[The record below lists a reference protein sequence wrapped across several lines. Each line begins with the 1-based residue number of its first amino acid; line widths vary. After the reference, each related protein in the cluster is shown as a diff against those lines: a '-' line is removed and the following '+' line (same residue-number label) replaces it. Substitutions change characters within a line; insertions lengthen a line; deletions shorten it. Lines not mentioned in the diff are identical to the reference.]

1 MKKDINKQFVAGLLL
16 FGLSTVLNA
25 QTTKAGKA
33 KITVEVN
40 KPGHRIPATLFGAFF
55 EDINHSSD
63 GGLYPE
69 LIRNRSFE
77 DSDTLQN
84 WKFINQTG
92 TSKASV
98 INVDAIYPPTGGLN
112 VFNRKYLSI
121 QAKGEFKLENKGFF
135 GMNIVNGNSYT
146 FKFAARRAEGFNAPL
161 KVSIVSA
168 AGTELAD
175 AELKGFDE
183 GWKYYTV
190 NLTAK
195 GSDPKAHI
203 EIGVKGN
210 GRLYLDMVSLMP
222 DQTWKGHGLR
232 TDLAEALN
240 AMHPKVFRFP
250 GGCWVEGAFFKQM
263 NNWKKTIGNIDTR
276 TSSWNFW
283 GYNASRG
290 LGYHEFLQLSED
302 LGAEPLFCINVGMS
316 HEDHVPMD
324 QMGQWAQDA
333 LDAIE
338 YANGPETSVWG
349 SVRAKNGHPKPFGMK
364 YIEIGNENGGELY
377 APRWKLI
384 AEAIRTKYPDITL
397 IVNHWGGYPKDP
409 IPDLVDE
416 HYYDNP
422 EWFVMNT
429 NKYDNYD
436 RKAPKI
442 FLGEYAVT
450 SKTGKGNLRGAIG
463 EAAFMTGL
471 ERNSDVITMAA
482 YAPLFCNVDHKV
494 WPINLINYDSY
505 RWYGLPSYY
514 VQTLFAQNQGTVT
527 LPVNIERAPLLTF
540 YDKGGLGFGT
550 SNNSAE
556 FKDLKVL
563 ASDGRVLFQTDFTKN
578 IDDWQK
584 TAGEWVVKDGVLRQ
598 SATTTN
604 TSVFFGDKSW
614 TDYTVTF
621 KGRKISGENGI
632 QIYFRNQNKDDQMRW
647 EIGGNKN
654 TGFVLDNGFTKQI
667 NPGSIE
673 ADRWYDIK
681 VEVKG
686 GAVKAYLDG
695 KLIQEISTP
704 NPKTNSISVSAARD
718 ERSGDI
724 ILKVVNA
731 APGTVKTEIN
741 LSGAEKLTGK
751 GKSVV
756 LTSASP
762 LDENTLEQPTKV
774 SPKTEDVKFSGTT
787 ITQSLPGNSLTILRL
802 STLRD

>member
-1 MKKDINKQFVAGLLL
+1 MNKHVITSLL
-16 FGLSTVLNA
+16 FLALSPALEA
-25 QTTKAGKA
+25 QTIKDAKA

-40 KPGHRIPATLFGAFF
+40 KPGHRIPSTLFGAFF

-84 WKFINQTG
+84 WKFINQNG
-92 TSKASV
+92 TSKATI
-98 INVDAIYPPTGGLN
+98 INVDAIYQPTGGLN

-121 QAKGEFKLENKGFF
+121 EAKGEFKLENKGFW
-135 GMNIVNGNSYT
+135 GMNIVKGNSYT
-146 FKFAARRAEGFNAPL
+146 FKFAARSAEGFNAPL

-168 AGTELAD
+168 AGIKLAS
-175 AELKGFDE
+175 AEVKGFDE
-183 GWKYYTV
+183 RWKYYSV
-190 NLTAK
+190 NLTAS
-195 GSDPKAHI
+195 GSDPKGRI
-203 EIGVKGN
+203 EIGADGK
-210 GRLYLDMVSLMP
+210 GRLLLDMVSLLP
-222 DQTWKGHGLR
+222 VQTWKGHGLR

-240 AMHPKVFRFP
+240 AMQPKVFRFP
-250 GGCWVEGAFFKQM
+250 GGCWVEGSHFKQM

-302 LGAEPLFCINVGMS
+302 LGAEPLFCINAGMS
-316 HEDHVPMD
+316 HGDFVPMD

-338 YANGPETSVWG
+338 YANSPETSVWG

-364 YIEIGNENGGELY
+364 YIEIGNENGGEQY

-384 AEAIRTKYPDITL
+384 AEAIRTKYPEITL
-397 IVNHWGGYPKDP
+397 IVNNWGGYPKDP
-409 IPDLVDE
+409 QADLVDE
-416 HYYDNP
+416 HFYDNP
-422 EWFVMNT
+422 EWFIMNT

-436 RKAPKI
+436 RKGPKI
-442 FLGEYAVT
+442 FVGEYAVT

-471 ERNSDVITMAA
+471 ERNSDVVTMSA
-482 YAPLFCNVDHKV
+482 YAPLFCNVNHKV

-505 RWYGLPSYY
+505 RWYGLPGYY
-514 VQTLFAQNQGTVT
+514 VQTLFAQNQGTAT
-527 LPVNIERAPLLTF
+527 LPVNIEGAPLLTF

-550 SNNSAE
+550 ANNSAE
-556 FKDLKVL
+556 FKDLKVV
-563 ASDGRVLFQTDFTKN
+563 ASDGRVLYQSDFTKN

-598 SATTTN
+598 SATS
-604 TSVFFGDKSW
+604 TSSSAFFGDKSW

-621 KGRKISGENGI
+621 KGRKVSGENGI
-632 QIYFRNQNKDDQMRW
+632 QLFFRNQNKDDQMRW

-654 TGFVLDNGFTKQI
+654 TEFVLDNGFGKQTT
-667 NPGSIE
+667 PGNIE
-673 ADRWYDIK
+673 AGRWYDIK

-686 GAVKAYLDG
+686 GTVKGYLDG
-695 KLIQEISTP
+695 KLIQEISNSGP
-704 NPKTNSISVSAARD
+704 NTNSISVSAAKD

-731 APGTVKTEIN
+731 AAETVKAEVN

-756 LTSASP
+756 LTSSSP

-774 SPKTEDVKFSGTT
+774 SPKTENVKFSGTT
-787 ITQSLPGNSLTILRL
+787 ITRSFPGNSLTILRL
-802 STLRD
+802 ETLQK

>member
-1 MKKDINKQFVAGLLL
+1 MKKNINKQLIAGLLL
-16 FGLSTVLNA
+16 CVSSTVLNA
-25 QTTKAGKA
+25 QTTKVGKA

-40 KPGHRIPATLFGAFF
+40 KPGHRIPSTLFGAFF

-84 WKFINQTG
+84 WKFIAPND

-98 INVDAIYPPTGGLN
+98 INIDALYPPVGGLN

-121 QAKGEFKLENKGFF
+121 EAKGEFKLENYGFW
-135 GMNIVNGNSYT
+135 GMNIVKGNSYT
-146 FKFAARRAEGFNAPL
+146 FKLAARIAEGFNAPL
-161 KVSIVSA
+161 KVSMVSA
-168 AGTELAD
+168 AGIELAN
-175 AELKGFDE
+175 AEVKGFE
-183 GWKYYTV
+183 SGWKYYTV
-190 NLTAK
+190 NLTAS

-203 EIGVKGN
+203 EISAKGN
-210 GRLYLDMVSLMP
+210 GRLHMDMISLMP

-240 AMHPKVFRFP
+240 AMHPKIFRFP

-316 HEDHVPMD
+316 HEDYVPMD

-349 SVRAKNGHPKPFGMK
+349 SVRAKNGHPKPFDMK

-377 APRWKLI
+377 APRWKFI
-384 AEAIRTKYPDITL
+384 ADAIRMKYPEIAI
-397 IVNHWGGYPKDP
+397 IVNNWGGYPKDP
-409 IPDLVDE
+409 MPDLVDE

-422 EWFVMNT
+422 EWFILNT
-429 NKYDNYD
+429 DKYDNYD

-463 EAAFMTGL
+463 EAAWMTGL
-471 ERNSDVITMAA
+471 ERNSDVVAMSA

-514 VQTLFAQNQGTVT
+514 VQTLFAQNQGTAI
-527 LPVNIERAPLLTF
+527 LPVNIEEAPVLTF

-563 ASDGRVLFQTDFTKN
+563 APDGRVLFQTDFTKN

-584 TAGEWVVKDGVLRQ
+584 TGGEWAVKDGVLRQ
-598 SATTTN
+598 SATNIN

-632 QIYFRNQNKDDQMRW
+632 QIYFRNQNKEDQMRW
-647 EIGGNKN
+647 EIGCNKN
-654 TGFVLDNGFTKQI
+654 TGFTLDNGFSKQI
-667 NPGSIE
+667 IPGSIE

-686 GAVKAYLDG
+686 GTVKAYLDG

-704 NPKTNSISVSAARD
+704 NLKTNSISVSAATD
-718 ERSGDI
+718 ELSGDI

-741 LSGAEKLTGK
+741 LSGAEKLSGK
-751 GKSVV
+751 GKSTV
-756 LTSASP
+756 LTSASA

-774 SPKTEDVKFSGTT
+774 SPKTENVKFSGTT
-787 ITQSLPGNSLTILRL
+787 ITRLFPGNSLTILRL
-802 STLRD
+802 ETLH